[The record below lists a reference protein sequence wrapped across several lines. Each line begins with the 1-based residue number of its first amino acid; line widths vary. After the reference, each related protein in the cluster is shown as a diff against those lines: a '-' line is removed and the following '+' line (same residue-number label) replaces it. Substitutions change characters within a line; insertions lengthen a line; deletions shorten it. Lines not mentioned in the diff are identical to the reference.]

1 MCHSL
6 LGNKAALNW
15 GSAPSWWAWALLN
28 LCHDLEVGGE
38 DWREDGLLHRV
49 PWVRLEVHVC
59 SPPQCFSCLLSLP
72 TSLLFLSPFLAL
84 FLSSFLPST
93 SMLTGLSKIHDVHV
107 TLAEPHLS
115 HGAEKLLSLPSSS
128 ALFDLVLNKEPGI
141 LLLAFWGHDIR
152 EYIFSK
158 EADFQ

>member
-1 MCHSL
+1 MRT
-6 LGNKAALNW
+6 
-15 GSAPSWWAWALLN
+15 
-28 LCHDLEVGGE
+28 GGRMACCTGFPGL
-38 DWREDGLLHRV
+38 DWRCMSARHHSAFPV
-49 PWVRLEVHVC
+49 Y
-59 SPPQCFSCLLSLP
+59 SLFP
-72 TSLLFLSPFLAL
+72 SLLFLSPFLAL